1 MRIPSFLVMILCG
14 LLTYGQTAQI
24 HGVVQD
30 DNSSS
35 LPQAS
40 VYITELGTV
49 VNADTQGKFEMGV
62 PAGKEFILK
71 SSYPGYSSYA
81 KAMTLQEGEVRE
93 LVIVLKIKEL
103 ITVDIVDEAIRYQTM
118 DRIPPKFSTRIP
130 NPTGGIEALVT
141 SQLGVS
147 SNNEL
152 SSSYSVRGGSF
163 DENLVYV
170 NDIEV
175 YRPFLTRSGQQEGLS
190 FANPN
195 MVSEILFSAGGFDA
209 KYGDKMSSV
218 LDIRYSRPDQ
228 EEGSFTGGLLG
239 GALHYGNVNRNK
251 RLGYI
256 LGVRYKNNQYL
267 FGSLDTQGDYNSR
280 FLDFQS
286 YLTYGLSDRVQ
297 LEFLGNIAS
306 NRYNFVPQTR
316 TTQLG
321 SISEALQLTVFFEG
335 QEITQYETYFGA
347 VSITDNPKKNLKLK
361 YIASAFKT
369 YETENFDVFGRYR
382 LDELERDLG
391 SDDLGEV
398 IANIGV
404 GGYLNH
410 ARNDLEAS
418 VLDFSHKAILSK
430 GNQTI
435 QWGAGIRSEQIQDE
449 LSEWTFVDS
458 AGYSV
463 PYSSNGP
470 IVLDDLIKSKNELNS
485 VRLQAF
491 AQDNFRWS
499 SQDSTQWDMTFGL
512 RGNHWTYTG
521 QTVISPRARIS
532 WDPVW
537 NKQEGD
543 SLIERDVIFKAAAGL
558 YYQPPFY
565 REVRGLDGTLN
576 PDIKAQQS
584 IHALLGADMMV
595 QLFGRPF
602 RLITEAYYKQYNN
615 LIPYELEN
623 VRLRYYATNNA
634 KGFAYGLDTKLN
646 GEFIPGVQSWASLSF
661 LSTKEDLSDDFYLE
675 TNSEGVEERK
685 EPGFIP
691 RPTDQ
696 RLNFSMFF
704 QDEMPMDPSFKV
716 QLSVHWGT
724 GLPYG
729 PPDKNRF
736 RDTLRT
742 PSYRRFDI
750 GFSKQFIDAK
760 TEFKNPNGFFAN
772 FKEAFIALE
781 VFNLL
786 DIPNVGSYI
795 WVKDVRGRQYS
806 VPNYL
811 TARRLNLKVH
821 FRF

>member
-1 MRIPSFLVMILCG
+1 MRLFLSFS
-14 LLTYGQTAQI
+14 LLLSSLTCFSQSATIRGI
-24 HGVVQD
+24 VK
-30 DNSSS
+30 DNLGGS
-35 LPQAS
+35 LPQAT
-40 VYITELGTV
+40 VYVSSFGLV
-49 VNADTQGKFEMGV
+49 ANADEKGIYQLDV
-62 PAGKEFILK
+62 PAGQALILQ
-71 SSYPGYSSYA
+71 STYPGYGSYS
-81 KAMTLQEGEVRE
+81 KEITLEAGEDRKLNIVLRIRE
-93 LVIVLKIKEL
+93 LGAVN
-103 ITVDIVDEAIRYQTM
+103 IVDEAIRYQTM

-130 NPTGGIEALVT
+130 NPSGGIESLVM

-218 LDIRYSRPDQ
+218 LDIRYTRPDS

-256 LGVRYKNNQYL
+256 TGLRYKTNQYL
-267 FGSLDTQGDYNSR
+267 LGSLDTDGDYSSR

-321 SISEALQLTVFFEG
+321 SINEALQLTVFFEG
-335 QEITQYETYFGA
+335 QEITEYDTFFGA
-347 VSITDNPKKNLKLK
+347 VSITDSPRRNLKLK

-369 YETENFDVFGRYR
+369 FESEDFDVLGQYR

-391 SDDLGEV
+391 SDDFGEV

-410 ARNDLEAS
+410 ARNNLEAS
-418 VLDFSHKAILSK
+418 VFDFTHKAILSK
-430 GNQTI
+430 DKQTI
-435 QWGAGIRSEQIQDE
+435 QWGAGVRAETIADE
-449 LSEWTFVDS
+449 LSEWSLIDS
-458 AGYSV
+458 AGYSL
-463 PYSSNGP
+463 PYTSNGP
-470 IVLDDLIKSKNELNS
+470 IVLDDLIKSKNEIS
-485 VRLQAF
+485 SARIQAF
-491 AQDNFRWS
+491 AQDNIRWKSADS
-499 SQDSTQWDMTFGL
+499 SQWDMTVGL
-512 RGNHWTYTG
+512 RGNHWTYSG
-521 QTVISPRARIS
+521 QSVISPRARIS
-532 WDPVW
+532 WAPQW
-537 NKQEGD
+537 NKAIGD
-543 SLIERDVIFKAAAGL
+543 SIKKRDVIFKAAAGL

-565 REVRGLDGTLN
+565 REIRRLDGSLN
-576 PDIKAQQS
+576 ENIKAQQS
-584 IHALLGADMMV
+584 THALVGADMMI

-602 RLITEAYYKQYNN
+602 RLITEAYYKHYSD

-623 VRLRYYATNNA
+623 VRLRYYASNNA
-634 KGFAYGLDTKLN
+634 SGFAYGLDTKLN
-646 GEFIPGVQSWASLSF
+646 GEFIPGVESWASLSF
-661 LSTKEDLSDDFYLE
+661 LNTREDLNDDFYDKVNE
-675 TNSEGVEERK
+675 DGTVERI

-696 RLNFSMFF
+696 RVNFSMFF
-704 QDEMPMDPSFKV
+704 QDEMPMDPSLKV
-716 QLSVHWGT
+716 QLSVHWGS

-729 PPDKNRF
+729 PPDLNRY
-736 RDTLRT
+736 RDTLRA

-750 GFSKQFIDAK
+750 GFSKQFIDK
-760 TEFKNPNGFFAN
+760 DTEFKNPDGFFAN